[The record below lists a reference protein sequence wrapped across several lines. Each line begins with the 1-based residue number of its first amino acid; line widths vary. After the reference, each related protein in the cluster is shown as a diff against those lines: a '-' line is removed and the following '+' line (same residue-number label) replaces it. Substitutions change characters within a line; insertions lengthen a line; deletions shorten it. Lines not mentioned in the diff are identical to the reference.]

1 MSTSAEAVLEDV
13 AHRLRSRGE
22 RMTRPR
28 RAVLGALARS
38 TGHLTAEEVCSAV
51 AEADPGVHRASVYRT
66 LEAMSQLG
74 VVQHVHV
81 GHGGTTYHLVAGAQA
96 HLHVQCRSCAAVFD
110 APGGLLDG
118 AAAELLRRHGFVLDP
133 SHVALSGLCADC
145 ARARPP
151 R

>member
-13 AHRLRSRGE
+13 AGRLRSRGE
-22 RMTRPR
+22 RMTRQR

-38 TGHLTAEEVCSAV
+38 SGHLTAEEVCSAV

-81 GHGGTTYHLVAGAQA
+81 GHGGTTYHLVSGRSP
-96 HLHVQCRSCAAVFD
+96 HLHVQCRTCGAVFD
-110 APGGLLDG
+110 APSGLLDD
-118 AAAELLRRHGFVLDP
+118 AARELLRLHGFVLDP
-133 SHVALSGLCADC
+133 GHIALSGAC
-145 ARARPP
+145 ARCASALR
-151 R
+151 